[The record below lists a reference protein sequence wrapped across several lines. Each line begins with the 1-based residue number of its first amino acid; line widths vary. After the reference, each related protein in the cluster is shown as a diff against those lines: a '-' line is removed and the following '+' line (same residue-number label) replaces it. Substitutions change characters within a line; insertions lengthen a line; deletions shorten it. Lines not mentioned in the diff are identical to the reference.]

1 MPLTNIKIQENE
13 IKIFIFSLFSKFMG
27 KIPELSGPAE
37 CFYNTENAL
46 KYENTSRIQEIQKE
60 IARKCFDLLEL
71 EERGLILDIGCG
83 TGISG
88 SVLSENNIEWIGVDI
103 SKGMLEICQSKN
115 ESIDQ
120 FRGDIGEGLCFKP
133 GIFDGVISVSAVQWL
148 FQSYDASHVPK
159 KRIRT
164 FFTSLYSV
172 CKANSKCVLQ
182 FYIKNKKE
190 IELLK
195 NEAIRAGFFGGIQ
208 IEKPNTK
215 NTKQYLVLQNYV
227 SESSRRD
234 RSVKNTKFKRR
245 HKK

>member
-1 MPLTNIKIQENE
+1 
-13 IKIFIFSLFSKFMG
+13 MG

-37 CFYNTENAL
+37 CFYDTENSL
-46 KYENTSRIQEIQKE
+46 KYDNNSRIQEIQKE

-88 SVLSENNIEWIGVDI
+88 SVLSENNINWVGVDI
-103 SKGMLEICQSKN
+103 SKGMLGICQNKN

-120 FRGDIGEGLCFKP
+120 LRGDIGEGLCFKP
-133 GIFDGVISVSAVQWL
+133 GTFDGVISVSALQWL
-148 FQSYDASHVPK
+148 FQSYDASHIPK
-159 KRIRT
+159 KRIRS

-172 CKANSKCVLQ
+172 CKANTKCVLQ
-182 FYIKNKKE
+182 FYLKNKKD

-195 NEAIRAGFFGGIQ
+195 NEAMRAGFFGGIQ
-208 IEKPNTK
+208 IEKSNTK
-215 NTKQYLVLQNYV
+215 NIKQYLVLQNYV

-234 RSVKNTKFKRR
+234 RFAKNTKSKRKY
-245 HKK
+245 KK